1 MKKVALFAVL
11 IGGLA
16 FGQSKKVVA
25 SDVNWWG
32 YKIAK
37 TEASSH
43 NGKINLKSGN
53 IVMKGN
59 QVVGGTFVL
68 DMTSINA
75 TDLSGEY
82 QTKLNNH
89 LKNGDF
95 FEADKFPTATY
106 TITSLKKNSD
116 KVYNYTVNGNLTIK
130 GKTNAVSF
138 PAKIAYSKGVVS
150 LVSDKFTFD
159 RQKFDVAYQSSM
171 QDVLVKNDIDMLVKV
186 TAK

>member
-1 MKKVALFAVL
+1 MRKLALLAVL
-11 IGGLA
+11 TAGIA

-25 SDVNWWG
+25 SDIHWWG

-43 NGKINLKSGN
+43 DGTVKVQSGN

-59 QVVGGTFVL
+59 QVTGGTFVL

-89 LKNGDF
+89 LKDGDF
-95 FEADKFPTATY
+95 FEVDKFPTATY
-106 TITSLKKNSD
+106 TITSVKKNNH
-116 KVYNYTVNGNLTIK
+116 KIYNHIVTGNLTVK
-130 GKTNAVSF
+130 GKTDVVSF
-138 PAKIAYSKGVVS
+138 PAKISYSKGVVS
-150 LVSDKFTFD
+150 LVSEKFSFD
-159 RQKFDVAYQSSM
+159 RQKFDVAYKSAM
-171 QDVLVKNDIDMLVKV
+171 QDVFVKDDIDMLVKV